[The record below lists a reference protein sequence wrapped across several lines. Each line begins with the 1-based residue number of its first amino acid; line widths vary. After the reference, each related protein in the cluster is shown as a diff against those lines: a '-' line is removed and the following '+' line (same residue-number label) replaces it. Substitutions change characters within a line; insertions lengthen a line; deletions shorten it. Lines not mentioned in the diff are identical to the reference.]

1 VQQQEVS
8 TSDTQIFNASPS
20 LVSQL
25 VFSVSV
31 IACSLSVAIAALMFR
46 LLPAIKSLREA
57 ATEIALLARVLR
69 EETPDTL
76 AALRLS
82 GVEISD
88 CVEEIGELR

>member
-1 VQQQEVS
+1 MRL
-8 TSDTQIFNASPS
+8 FLL
-20 LVSQL
+20 LVLFPMQ
-25 VFSVSV
+25 
-31 IACSLSVAIAALMFR
+31 
-46 LLPAIKSLREA
+46 SLREA

>member
-1 VQQQEVS
+1 
-8 TSDTQIFNASPS
+8 
-20 LVSQL
+20 
-25 VFSVSV
+25 
-31 IACSLSVAIAALMFR
+31 M
-46 LLPAIKSLREA
+46 REA
-57 ATEIALLARVLR
+57 AVEIALLARVLR